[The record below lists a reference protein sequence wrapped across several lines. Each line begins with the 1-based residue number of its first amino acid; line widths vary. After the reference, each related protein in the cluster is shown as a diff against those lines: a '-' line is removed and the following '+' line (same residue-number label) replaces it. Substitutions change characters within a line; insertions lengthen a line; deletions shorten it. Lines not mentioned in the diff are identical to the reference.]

1 MGVEYEYIYYID
13 YIVICWINTGVC
25 LQYCCMLTDSI
36 FFMGNLFNVYFNYY
50 ILRIIFR
57 GGKNHMNRK
66 SAILTLLII
75 LIVLSTATISTT
87 AIKQRSIRDLSS
99 ETLNRQV
106 YLGFANITGNG
117 NSSTLEAV
125 AENFKIGLGSES
137 SYVDFY
143 INYDMNCSGTS
154 DEGITTLTISI
165 NGQNITP
172 NIVQTP
178 TSKNGTLKIENV
190 EVHRQDT
197 LVFVIYVVYGSIIP
211 LYSNSTSATGAGV
224 FNKGITVFEKST
236 NPFLCFLE
244 QHPRMFQML
253 RYLLRV

>member
-1 MGVEYEYIYYID
+1 MLD
-13 YIVICWINTGVC
+13 
-25 LQYCCMLTDSI
+25 QYRCMLYWICGKAYRNSNSI
-36 FFMGNLFNVYFNYY
+36 FFMGNLFNVYSNYY
-50 ILRIIFR
+50 FLRIIIR

-66 SAILTLLII
+66 SAIITVLTI

-117 NSSTLEAV
+117 TSSTLEAV
-125 AENFKIGLGSES
+125 AKNDLLIGLDSES

-143 INYDMNCSGTS
+143 INYDMNCSGTT
-154 DEGITTLTISI
+154 DEGIITLTISI

-211 LYSNSTSATGAGV
+211 LYSNSTSDTGAGV
-224 FNKGITVFEKST
+224 FNKGITVVEKST
-236 NPFLCFLE
+236 NPFLDFLE
-244 QHPRMFQML
+244 QHPRMFPIL
-253 RYLLRV
+253 KYLLRL